1 MMVVV
6 VLASGKTKL
15 AVATTSNDY
24 FALLSSASTGT
35 REKSRLLRFL
45 LHLFCHTGRVL
56 ANALKL
62 AADFQDKKD
71 RRGRVR
77 ILRSI
82 LRRLEKSRR
91 AFYTSVINN
100 RGKKGNKP
108 FSRSC

>member
-6 VLASGKTKL
+6 VLAAGKTKL

-45 LHLFCHTGRVL
+45 LHLFCQKVL

-62 AADFQDKKD
+62 AADFQDKKA

-77 ILRSI
+77 ILGSI